1 MKSAIGGDSLDVLQ
15 KKALTRRQILRA
27 AAASAAAAALVTGPS
42 RVAQAQEEP
51 QVIYDG
57 GVFDAG
63 GETLRI
69 GSWPGFWEDMER
81 RLILDQMEEEFNCQI
96 SYDGVWPWF
105 PKFVAG
111 GEANPPLDVT
121 NWNLEELYKTT
132 RAGDFFVPVEEVAAN
147 VPNTQEMWPFAYTS
161 GLGITYLFSGYGYAY
176 RTDLVDPAPTKF
188 ADFWEDRFA
197 DKRGTYIAANELFQ
211 TWFIMSSLVFGEDE
225 YDIEA
230 GLQAVQD
237 AMPLKLSDFTGNMQ
251 TLLERGEVEIAVLPD
266 FETFSQMDRGVPVDF
281 MYWDE
286 RRPILTQT
294 KVVSKGSNEMQKRLA
309 YAYVNR
315 CASKEFQEAVA
326 TELFL
331 RPTNKNVVI
340 PENLAAKGVVNTE
353 DAAAELW
360 IPDWNWY
367 VDHDGRGDPDIT
379 ERVNEI
385 FAGASV
391 FEG

>member
-1 MKSAIGGDSLDVLQ
+1 
-15 KKALTRRQILRA
+15 
-27 AAASAAAAALVTGPS
+27 VTGPS
-42 RVAQAQEEP
+42 KVARAQEEP

-81 RLILDQMEEEFNCQI
+81 SLILDQLQEEFNCQI

-111 GEANPPLDVT
+111 GEDNPPLDVS

-132 RAGDFFVPVEEVAAN
+132 RAGDFFVPIEEVAAN
-147 VPNTQEMWPFAYTS
+147 VPNTQDMWPFAYTS
-161 GLGITYLFSGYGYAY
+161 GLGITYLFAGYGYAY
-176 RTDLVDPAPTKF
+176 RNDQVDPPPTDF
-188 ADFWEDRFA
+188 ASFWEDRFA
-197 DKRGTYIAANELFQ
+197 DKRATYIAANELFQ
-211 TWFIMSSLVFGEDE
+211 TWFIMASLVFGEDE

-230 GLQAVQD
+230 GLQAVED

-251 TLLERGEVEIAVLPD
+251 TLLERGEVVLAVLPD
-266 FETFSQMDRGVPVDF
+266 FESYSQTERGVPTSW
-281 MYWDE
+281 MYWEE

-309 YAYVNR
+309 YAYINR
-315 CASKEFQEAVA
+315 CASKEFQEEVA
-326 TELFL
+326 KQLFL

-340 PENLAAKGVVNTE
+340 PENLADKGVVNTE
-353 DAAAELW
+353 DAASELW

-391 FEG
+391 FKG